1 MKSFVPAN
9 GHRLLL
15 VAGLLVLQGACA
27 TIVKGTKQL
36 VTVDSNVREADVL
49 VNGVTVGK
57 TPFNGPIPRG
67 SATQVT
73 VKKEGFYPKTITLA
87 TQTETAFWGNILTG
101 GVLGSSTDSGSGA
114 MHKYSPATFQ
124 VDLTPTA
131 PAPAAIPAPT
141 PATAP
146 ASTPAPAPA
155 PSQAPA
161 PSPDP
166 VPAPAPVPSS
176 K

>member
-15 VAGLLVLQGACA
+15 VAGLLALQGACA

-36 VTVDSNVREADVL
+36 VTVDSNVREADVV

-67 SATQVT
+67 SSTQVT
-73 VKKEGFYPKTITLA
+73 VKKDGFYPKTITLA

-124 VDLTPTA
+124 VDLTPA
-131 PAPAAIPAPT
+131 VPAPAAAPT
-141 PATAP
+141 
-146 ASTPAPAPA
+146 SIPAPAPA
-155 PSQAPA
+155 PTPAPA
-161 PSPDP
+161 PSPVP
-166 VPAPAPVPSS
+166 VPAPAKVPPS